1 MKIIHTLRALPFQ
14 KLSAV
19 VAAVT
24 ILGACQGGDTDA
36 AASAKNGNGS
46 GSDGTVLTS
55 AINGTPELSI
65 SSKLI
70 GAAQLGTALDGQ
82 GSYTVFLPVDDA
94 WKAVEAT
101 DRAAIESEENRPQLV
116 ALLRQHIAPGYVVAA
131 DLDKGLSNKNGT
143 VTLTTMGA
151 APIALHRDGD
161 NITLGQGKDAPKIV
175 GTPIVAGNDVIYRID
190 RLIPPP
196 Q

>member
-1 MKIIHTLRALPFQ
+1 MCCLNKATNCGRF
-14 KLSAV
+14 S
-19 VAAVT
+19 
-24 ILGACQGGDTDA
+24 
-36 AASAKNGNGS
+36 
-46 GSDGTVLTS
+46 
-55 AINGTPELSI
+55 SI

-70 GAAQLGTALDGQ
+70 STAQLGTALDGQ

-94 WKAVEAT
+94 WKAVEAA

-143 VTLTTMGA
+143 VSLTTMGA
-151 APIALHRDGD
+151 APIALHRDGES
-161 NITLGQGKDAPKIV
+161 ITLGQGKDAPKIV
-175 GTPIVAGNDVIYRID
+175 GAPIVAGNDVVYRID

-196 Q
+196 K

>member
-1 MKIIHTLRALPFQ
+1 MLRAIPFR
-14 KLSAV
+14 KLSVAV
-19 VAAVT
+19 VAVT
-24 ILGACQGGDTDA
+24 ILGACQGGDTDT
-36 AASAKNGNGS
+36 SANVKDGNAS

-55 AINGTPELSI
+55 AIGDTPELSI

-70 GAAQLGTALDGQ
+70 STAQLGTALDGQ

-94 WKAVEAT
+94 WKAVEAA

-131 DLDKGLSNKNGT
+131 DFDKGLSNKNGT
-143 VTLTTMGA
+143 VSLTTMGA
-151 APIALHRDGD
+151 APIALHRDGES
-161 NITLGQGKDAPKIV
+161 ITLGQGKDAPKIV
-175 GTPIVAGNDVIYRID
+175 GAPIVAGNDVVYRID

-196 Q
+196 K

>member
-1 MKIIHTLRALPFQ
+1 MKGSDTLNASPLR
-14 KLSAV
+14 KMSAV
-19 VAAVT
+19 LVAVT

-36 AASAKNGNGS
+36 AAGAKDGS
-46 GSDGTVLTS
+46 GADGTVLTS
-55 AINGTPELSI
+55 AIGGTPELSI

-70 GAAQLGTALDGQ
+70 SAAQLGTALDGQ

-143 VTLTTMGA
+143 VTLTTMGGSA
-151 APIALHRDGD
+151 DCVAPRWG
-161 NITLGQGKDAPKIV
+161 
-175 GTPIVAGNDVIYRID
+175 
-190 RLIPPP
+190 
-196 Q
+196 

>member
-1 MKIIHTLRALPFQ
+1 MKLDFMHHASPLR
-14 KLSAV
+14 KLSAI

-36 AASAKNGNGS
+36 AADTKNAS

-55 AINGTPELSI
+55 AIGDTPDLSI

-116 ALLRQHIAPGYVVAA
+116 AMLRQHIAPGYVVAA
-131 DLDKGLSNKNGT
+131 DLDKGLSNKNGS

-151 APIALHRDGD
+151 APIALHRDGE
-161 NITLGQGKDAPKIV
+161 NITLGKGKDAPKIV
-175 GTPIVAGNDVIYRID
+175 GAPIVAGNDVVYRID

-196 Q
+196 K

>member
-1 MKIIHTLRALPFQ
+1 M
-14 KLSAV
+14 LSAV
-19 VAAVT
+19 PFRKLSVSLFAVT

-36 AASAKNGNGS
+36 AAGAKEGGAS

-55 AINGTPELSI
+55 AIGDTPELSI

-70 GAAQLGTALDGQ
+70 GTAQLGTALDGQ

-94 WKAVEAT
+94 WKAIEAA
-101 DRAAIESEENRPQLV
+101 DREAIESEENRPQLV

-131 DLDKGLSNKNGT
+131 DLDKGLSSKNGT

-151 APIALHRDGD
+151 APIALYRDGE

-175 GTPIVAGNDVIYRID
+175 GAPIVAGNDVVYRID

-196 Q
+196 K

>member
-1 MKIIHTLRALPFQ
+1 MLRAMPFR
-14 KLSAV
+14 KLSVAV
-19 VAAVT
+19 VAVT
-24 ILGACQGGDTDA
+24 ILGACQGGDTDTSA
-36 AASAKNGNGS
+36 NAKDGGASGA
-46 GSDGTVLTS
+46 DGTVLTT
-55 AINGTPELSI
+55 AIGNTPELSI

-70 GAAQLGTALDGQ
+70 STAQLGTALDGQ

-94 WKAVEAT
+94 WKAVEAG

-143 VTLTTMGA
+143 VSLTTMGA
-151 APIALHRDGD
+151 APIALHRDGES
-161 NITLGQGKDAPKIV
+161 ITLGQGKDAPKIV
-175 GTPIVAGNDVIYRID
+175 GAPIVAGNDVVYRID

-196 Q
+196 K